1 MLAWTV
7 FLPCLPGQ
15 PGTKTSPKN
24 RVQADA
30 HARGL
35 LKHTAVKHGVPCR
48 VCVLCRV
55 GLFAVYTGYPND
67 FIHAARKV
75 TRKKDVTGRGQQQ
88 YSVRLTLFR
97 RLLLGEKKQETHLT
111 RRFFRSLF
119 FKKWTLFDR
128 YPKLQALRGP
138 LSRHQLTLRPHAEP
152 LQAGQSSS
160 ARLPSQT
167 LMTMVFMIYL
177 ALECLGSGSRGKKKG
192 KNPYTT
198 LDFILQNIRIM
209 SNSALQFKI
218 AFNPCK
224 FVLVVHQ

>member
-1 MLAWTV
+1 MHVGSSNTQPWSTAYRAGSVSCVGSVCLPSIRGIPMILSTQHARWHAKRTWLEEDSSSTV
-7 FLPCLPGQ
+7 FGWRFSDDC
-15 PGTKTSPKN
+15 
-24 RVQADA
+24 
-30 HARGL
+30 
-35 LKHTAVKHGVPCR
+35 CW
-48 VCVLCRV
+48 
-55 GLFAVYTGYPND
+55 
-67 FIHAARKV
+67 
-75 TRKKDVTGRGQQQ
+75 
-88 YSVRLTLFR
+88 
-97 RLLLGEKKQETHLT
+97 EKKQETHLT

-209 SNSALQFKI
+209 SNSAL
-218 AFNPCK
+218 
-224 FVLVVHQ
+224 